1 MTQWRVIEAD
11 RRTTYCPIALDL
23 RDEFTGGAV
32 LGEVEIELDLQ
43 QGTLWT
49 PSGRRPVRNPSGLL
63 VFTGLGHAVD
73 PAAMP
78 SFKVRV
84 RIAAAYYRPSYRTT
98 VDGLEFDVATYNHAV
113 PPAVSPLMPEM
124 VLMQPNSAYP
134 FGGHLRVLRGRV
146 IDIGGNPVADASI
159 EADGVERVISDEK
172 GAFAL
177 PLRWQLPNAAVAV
190 VVDHPRSG
198 RGATPGFTLPG
209 DLVGNH
215 DITIT

>member
-11 RRTTYCPIALDL
+11 RRTAYCPIALDL

-32 LGEVEIELDLQ
+32 LGRVEIELDLQ
-43 QGTLWT
+43 HGPLWA
-49 PSGRRPVRNPSGLL
+49 PSGHRPVRSPSGLF

-73 PAAMP
+73 PLALP

-84 RIAAAYYRPSYRTT
+84 RIAADYYRPAYRTT

-124 VLMQPNSAYP
+124 VLMHPNSAYP

-146 IDIGGNPVADASI
+146 VDPGGDPVADASI
-159 EADGVERVISDEK
+159 EADGVERVISDDR
-172 GAFAL
+172 GAFGL
-177 PLRWQLPNAAVAV
+177 PLRWQAANAAVAV
-190 VVDHPRSG
+190 LVDHPRSG
-198 RGATPGFTLPG
+198 LAAAAAFNLPG
-209 DLVGNH
+209 ALTGNH
-215 DITIT
+215 DIQIT

>member
-1 MTQWRVIEAD
+1 MTRWNVLEAD
-11 RRTTYCPIALDL
+11 RRTTYCPIALEL

-32 LGEVEIELDLQ
+32 IGGVEIELDLQ
-43 QGTLWT
+43 QGALWT
-49 PSGRRPVRNPSGLL
+49 PSGHRPVRGPSGLF
-63 VFTGLGHAVD
+63 VFTGLGRAFD

-78 SFKVRV
+78 SFKVRA
-84 RIAAAYYRPSYRTT
+84 RISAAYYRPSYRTI

-113 PPAVSPLMPEM
+113 PPAVTPVMPEI
-124 VLMQPNSAYP
+124 VLMQPSSAYP

-146 IDIGGNPVADASI
+146 LDPGGDPVADASI
-159 EADGVERVISDEK
+159 EADGVERVISDDN
-172 GAFAL
+172 GAFGL

-190 VVDHPRSG
+190 LVDHPRSG
-198 RGATPGFTLPG
+198 RGAAAAFVLPG